1 MNNKELVAKRFS
13 ELRNRSGFTQKQVAA
28 FLGVDQS
35 YISKCEK
42 NERQFTLDI
51 LEKISNLFGCPM
63 DYFTNEESEF
73 KPMPF
78 ALRAKSIGV
87 EDFEVISNI
96 NKLALN
102 MRYMKSIIQEA
113 K

>member
-1 MNNKELVAKRFS
+1 MMNLDVIGNKFC
-13 ELRNRSGFTQKQVAA
+13 ELRKKNGFTQKQVAE

-35 YISKCEK
+35 YISKCEQ
-42 NERQFTLDI
+42 NERQFGLEI
-51 LEKISNLFGCPM
+51 LENISNLFGCPI

-73 KPMPF
+73 IPMQF
-78 ALRAKSIGV
+78 ALRTKNIDKDDL
-87 EDFEVISNI
+87 ETISAI

-102 MRYMKSIIQEA
+102 MRYMEEIFQEV